1 MSGGQTSFS
10 LRRLLIGNPLSTA
23 QMIHERLSKVKALAV
38 FSSDALSS
46 VAYGTEEVM
55 LVLILAGSGAA
66 GLGLPIGLA
75 IAALMAIVAFSY
87 YQTVHAYPGGGGS
100 YIVAH
105 DNLGKLPGLTAAA
118 ALLTDYVL
126 TVSVSVTAGIAA
138 LTSAVPVLYPYR
150 VEICL
155 AVVGL
160 VALLNL
166 RGVRESGT
174 IFAVPTYLFVFV
186 VLGMVA
192 AGFYRWVNLGL
203 PASQAPELQYPA
215 RQSLT
220 LFLVLRAFSGGCS
233 AMTGVEAISNG
244 IPAFKPPE
252 SDNAGKTL
260 IAMITLLI
268 TMFVGITFLTHQ
280 FGIVPNEETHETLI
294 SQLGREVLGGRSVF
308 YYFLQAATMLILCL
322 AANTSFADFP
332 RLSSILARDR
342 YLPHQFANLGDRL
355 VFSNG
360 ILALALVSS
369 ALIVIFG
376 GTTTRLIPL
385 YAIGVFMSFTLSQSG
400 MVVRWWRQ
408 RGPHWQAKAAVNGLG
423 ALVTGAVFIVIG
435 VSKFVYG
442 AWVVVIWI
450 PLFISFFLAVRRH
463 YGDVAR
469 QLSLDDFG
477 MPPPVRRHRVIVPVG
492 GVHRGVIAAL
502 NYARSISDDVTA
514 VYVEIDPQE
523 TARVQAKWR
532 DWGDG
537 VRLVV
542 LPSPYRSLIGPLV
555 AYVDHVDDKHRRDQ
569 VVTIVLPQ
577 FVPAKGW
584 QRFMHN
590 QTAILIHAAFLFRR
604 EVMVTDVPF
613 HLQV

>member
-1 MSGGQTSFS
+1 MNGGQTSFS
-10 LRRLLIGNPLSTA
+10 LRRLLIGNPLSTS
-23 QMIHERLSKVKALAV
+23 QLIHERLSKVKALAV

-46 VAYGTEEVM
+46 VAYGTEEIM
-55 LVLILAGSGAA
+55 LALILAGSAAA
-66 GLGLPIGLA
+66 GLAWPIGLA

-105 DNLGKLPGLTAAA
+105 DNLGELPGLIAAA

-138 LTSAVPVLYPYR
+138 LTSAAPALYPYR
-150 VEICL
+150 VELCL
-155 AVVGL
+155 AAVG
-160 VALLNL
+160 VIALLNL

-174 IFAVPTYLFVFV
+174 IFAIPTYLFVFIM
-186 VLGMVA
+186 LGTVA
-192 AGFYRWVNLGL
+192 AGFYRWVHLGL
-203 PASQAPELQYPA
+203 PAPQTPALQYPV

-220 LFLVLRAFSGGCS
+220 LLLVLRAFASGC
-233 AMTGVEAISNG
+233 AALTGVEAISNG

-260 IAMITLLI
+260 IAMVALLI
-268 TMFVGITFLTHQ
+268 TMFLGITFLTHQ
-280 FGIVPNEETHETLI
+280 FGIVPNEATHETLT

-308 YYFLQAATMLILCL
+308 YYFLQVMTMLILCL

-332 RLSSILARDR
+332 RLASILARDR

-400 MVVRWWRQ
+400 MVVRWWRR
-408 RGPHWQAKAAVNGLG
+408 RGPHWQAKALINGFG
-423 ALVTGAVFIVIG
+423 ALVTGVVFIVIG

-450 PLFISFFLAVRRH
+450 PLFISFFLVVHRH
-463 YGDVAR
+463 YNDVAR

-502 NYARSISDDVTA
+502 NYARAISDDVTA

-523 TARVQAKWR
+523 TPRLLEKWR
-532 DWGDG
+532 AWGDG

-555 AYVDHVDDKHRRDQ
+555 EYVDKVDDKLRRDQ

-590 QTAILIHAAFLFRR
+590 QTAILVHAAFLFRR

>member
-1 MSGGQTSFS
+1 MSEGQTSFS
-10 LRRLLIGNPLSTA
+10 LRRLLIGNPLSTS
-23 QMIHERLSKVKALAV
+23 QLVHERLSKVKALAV

-46 VAYGTEEVM
+46 VAYATEEIM
-55 LVLILAGSGAA
+55 LVLILAG
-66 GLGLPIGLA
+66 GLATGLAWPIGLA
-75 IAALMAIVAFSY
+75 IAALMLIVAFSY
-87 YQTVHAYPGGGGS
+87 YQTIHAYPGGGGS

-105 DNLGKLPGLTAAA
+105 DNLGELPGLTAAA

-150 VEICL
+150 IALCL
-155 AVVGL
+155 LVVG
-160 VALLNL
+160 VIALLNL

-174 IFAVPTYLFVFV
+174 IFAIPTYLFIGI
-186 VLGMVA
+186 VLGTLALGLYRWLA
-192 AGFYRWVNLGL
+192 AGM
-203 PASQAPELQYPA
+203 PAPRPPEIQYPV
-215 RQSLT
+215 RHSLT
-220 LFLVLRAFSGGCS
+220 LLLILRAFASGC
-233 AMTGVEAISNG
+233 AALTGVEAISNG

-260 IAMITLLI
+260 IAMVALLCI
-268 TMFVGITFLTHQ
+268 MFLGITFLTHQ
-280 FGIVPNEETHETLI
+280 FGLVPDEVTHETLL
-294 SQLGREVLGGRSVF
+294 SQLGRTILGGRSAF
-308 YYFLQAATMLILCL
+308 YYALQAATMLILCL

-360 ILALALVSS
+360 IMALALVSS

-385 YAIGVFMSFTLSQSG
+385 YAVGVFLSFTLSQSG
-400 MVVRWWRQ
+400 MVVRWRRK
-408 RGPHWQAKAAVNGLG
+408 RGSHWQLKALVNGVG
-423 ALVTGAVFIVIG
+423 AVVTGIVFLIIG
-435 VSKFVYG
+435 FSKFLYG

-450 PLFISFFLAVRRH
+450 PLFILFFLAVRHH
-463 YGDVAR
+463 YEDVAR
-469 QLSLDDFG
+469 QLSLENFG
-477 MPPPVRRHRVIVPVG
+477 MPLPVRRHRVIVPIG
-492 GVHRGVIAAL
+492 GVHRAVIAAL

-523 TARVQAKWR
+523 TARVQRKWR
-532 DWGDG
+532 EWGDG
-537 VRLVV
+537 VRLVI

-555 AYVDHVDDKHRRDQ
+555 KYVDEVDDKRRRDQ

-584 QRFMHN
+584 QRFLHN

-613 HLQV
+613 HLQ